1 MNSLYTQG
9 VRQTSSIQADLE
21 RMRGGD
27 SSPSLIGVFF
37 VLFFFFWRGS
47 VEVEFLIVCM
57 CFFVWVWVGQVSAS
71 LAALQRTIDDY
82 DSMAKREIM
91 KTKQEK
97 AQMLVLFYF
106 SVFL

>member
-37 VLFFFFWRGS
+37 VLFFFWRGF
-47 VEVEFLIVCM
+47 VEVEFLIVYV
-57 CFFVWVWVGQVSAS
+57 FFVYG
-71 LAALQRTIDDY
+71 
-82 DSMAKREIM
+82 RE
-91 KTKQEK
+91 
-97 AQMLVLFYF
+97 
-106 SVFL
+106 